1 MLVKLTSY
9 HGARWLRVDLHLH
22 SPGAYSFV
30 FPSGL
35 SAAQRDA
42 VVAQYVQQLKA
53 QGIVVAAT
61 TDYQQVREDWFAPIR
76 EAARQEGIFVY
87 PSVELSFGGG
97 VAGKHGLHLLAIFPY
112 NAKASD
118 INRLVDKLLDDDA
131 AEPLIGPDGQHRDL
145 KPKESLAVCIKRF
158 RRETGCLLI
167 VPHPN
172 DSNGLF
178 TSYKLG
184 EAAQLL
190 GEVCSDAIE
199 NFGDNDRKRLAGT
212 GKVAE
217 AMLSRIAG
225 VLSSDNHSIAEI
237 GTKTLADGTPRATYL
252 KLSAPDDLRALRLA
266 LRDAEILVRTGY
278 PPQPPHTRIEQL
290 TLDGNGFLG
299 NLQLDFSP
307 DLNVLIGGRGVG
319 KSAVLEVLRYVL
331 DLPAYAPTEYR
342 EGLVKHAL
350 GSGGKATLY
359 IRQVIGA
366 NIERRYRIERVAA
379 EAPRVYELSKGQE
392 RVVELSVRDLF
403 DEQDLPLFFG
413 QREIYEV
420 TQSTRLRRQL
430 LDDLVGRAA
439 RQQLRQVEK
448 LRDEL
453 RRNARTLLELK
464 AKQRRRE
471 EVEQRLREIEH
482 EVHLFRAHG
491 VADKLAQETA
501 LARDE
506 ERLRRAEEAQGRYV
520 EEWRELQARWRER
533 WSASLADLARAESS
547 QRALLQEDTAA
558 IVRNLQMAFEA
569 LFRHGDQ
576 ALTAAESQ
584 LSAVRQR
591 WQGSRQGLDEE
602 LRRIRQQLG
611 MQALDPDRLVRL
623 IAEQERLT
631 YELDLLRKAEA
642 EAQTLATER
651 QTLLQRLR
659 DARRQAF
666 KLRADQA
673 QTITREIGNRVR
685 VEVDY
690 RGQRRD
696 YAEALISF
704 FSGSRIPRRDL
715 ESIACDPNIAD
726 GLALAELARQ
736 GKDAL
741 VQQTSLS
748 DAQAQRLLDFLDQD
762 EGRRFELEL
771 LAPDDEVRVS
781 LKTDA
786 RWLELDKLSAG
797 QRATAMLLILL
808 TQKQRLLLVDQPE
821 DDLDNR
827 FVFEDVVGLLR
838 RQKEQR
844 QFIMATHNANIPVLA
859 HAELIIALEAEA
871 EQAQAAVQ
879 GGMDHP
885 KVQDAVRRVME
896 GGDEAFRRRAEKYG
910 LEV

>member
-1 MLVKLTSY
+1 MTDSSY

-22 SPGAYSFV
+22 SPGAHSFT
-30 FPSGL
+30 FPPGL

-53 QGIVVAAT
+53 QGIVVAAI
-61 TDYQQVREDWFAPIR
+61 TDYQQIREAWFAPIR

-87 PSVELSFGGG
+87 PGVELSFGGG

-112 NAKASD
+112 DAKVGD
-118 INRLVDKLLDDDA
+118 INRLVDKLLDNDA
-131 AEPLIGPDGQHRDL
+131 AEPLIGSDGQHRDL
-145 KPKESLAVCIKRF
+145 KPKESLAVCVRRF
-158 RRETGCLLI
+158 RREAGCLLI

-178 TSYKLG
+178 TSYKPG

-190 GEVCSDAIE
+190 AEICPDAVE

-217 AMLSRIAG
+217 AVLSRIAAIYN
-225 VLSSDNHSIAEI
+225 SDNHGIAEI
-237 GTKTLADGTPRATYL
+237 GTKALPDGTPRATYL
-252 KLSAPDDLRALRLA
+252 KLSAPDELRALRLA
-266 LRDAEILVRTGY
+266 LRDAEVLVRTGHA
-278 PPQPPHTRIEQL
+278 PQPRHTRIEQL

-319 KSAVLEVLRYVL
+319 KSAVLEVLRYAL
-331 DLPAYAPTEYR
+331 ELPAYAPTEYR

-350 GSGGKATLY
+350 GSGGKATLHM
-359 IRQVIGA
+359 RQAVGD
-366 NIERRYRIERVAA
+366 NVERRYRIERVAG
-379 EAPRVYELSKGQE
+379 EAARVYELHNGQT
-392 RVVELSVRDLF
+392 RAVALSVRDLF
-403 DEQDLPLFFG
+403 TEQDLPLFFG

-420 TQSTRLRRQL
+420 TQSAKLRRQL

-439 RQQLRQVEK
+439 QQQLRQIAK
-448 LRDEL
+448 LQDEL
-453 RRNARTLLELK
+453 RRNARVLLELRSK
-464 AKQRRRE
+464 QQRRA

-482 EVHLFRAHG
+482 EVHLFKERG
-491 VADKLAQETA
+491 VADKLAEETA
-501 LARDE
+501 LTRDE
-506 ERLRRAEEAQGRYV
+506 ERLRRAEDAHGRYV

-533 WSASLADLARAESS
+533 WSATLADLARAESS
-547 QRALLQEDTAA
+547 QRSLLQDAAA
-558 IVRNLQMAFEA
+558 IVRTLQTAFEA
-569 LFRHGDQ
+569 VFRQGDE
-576 ALTAAESQ
+576 ALADAKNR
-584 LSAVRQR
+584 LSAVGQR
-591 WQGSRQGLDEE
+591 WEQLRQGLDEE
-602 LRRIRQQLG
+602 LRRIRQELG

-623 IAEQERLT
+623 TAEQERLA
-631 YELDLLRKAEA
+631 YELELLRKAEA
-642 EAQTLATER
+642 EAQRLATER
-651 QTLLQRLR
+651 QTLLQQLR

-673 QTITREIGNRVR
+673 RAITEQIGNRVQVR
-685 VEVDY
+685 VDY

-696 YAEALISF
+696 YAEALASF
-704 FSGSRIPRRDL
+704 FSGSRLPRRDL
-715 ESIACDPNIAD
+715 ETIAHNSDIAD

-736 GKDAL
+736 GRDAL
-741 VQQTSLS
+741 AQQTGLS
-748 DAQAQRLLDFLDQD
+748 DAQAQRLLDFLNQD
-762 EGRRFELEL
+762 EGRQFELEL
-771 LAPDDEVRVS
+771 LAPDDEVCVS
-781 LKTDA
+781 LRTNE

-838 RQKEQR
+838 RQKDER

-859 HAELIIALEAEA
+859 HAELIVALEAES
-871 EQAQAAVQ
+871 ERAQAAVQ

-885 KVQDAVRRVME
+885 EVQDAVRRVME